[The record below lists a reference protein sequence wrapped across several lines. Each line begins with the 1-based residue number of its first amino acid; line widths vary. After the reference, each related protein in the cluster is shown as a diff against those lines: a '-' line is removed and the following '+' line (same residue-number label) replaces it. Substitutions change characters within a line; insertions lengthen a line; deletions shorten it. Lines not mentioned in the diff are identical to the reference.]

1 MAEKKSSRGTAKKKT
16 GTRRPAAK
24 KAAKKAFPLSA
35 NAPTAVNTPPAV
47 NAAPQAADRLTG
59 VARTIGSRV
68 GGIVAK
74 TKKVLQRDKRP

>member
-1 MAEKKSSRGTAKKKT
+1 
-16 GTRRPAAK
+16 
-24 KAAKKAFPLSA
+24 
-35 NAPTAVNTPPAV
+35 V